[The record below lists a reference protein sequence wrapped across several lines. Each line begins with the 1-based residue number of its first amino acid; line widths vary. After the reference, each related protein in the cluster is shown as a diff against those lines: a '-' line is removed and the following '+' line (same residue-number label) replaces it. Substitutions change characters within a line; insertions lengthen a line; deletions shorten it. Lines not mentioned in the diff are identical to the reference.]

1 MAAFMTLREAYI
13 GIKPHFD
20 LWNYF
25 FRAWLQQGSNVE
37 TIVLGSVDILVRS
50 GLGVDP
56 YFHLPMFDP
65 PVMWQNIWF
74 FLRNDVDA
82 PLPTFTGSCPVPR
95 PN

>member
-37 TIVLGSVDILVRS
+37 TIVLGSVDILV
-50 GLGVDP
+50 
-56 YFHLPMFDP
+56 
-65 PVMWQNIWF
+65 
-74 FLRNDVDA
+74 
-82 PLPTFTGSCPVPR
+82 
-95 PN
+95 